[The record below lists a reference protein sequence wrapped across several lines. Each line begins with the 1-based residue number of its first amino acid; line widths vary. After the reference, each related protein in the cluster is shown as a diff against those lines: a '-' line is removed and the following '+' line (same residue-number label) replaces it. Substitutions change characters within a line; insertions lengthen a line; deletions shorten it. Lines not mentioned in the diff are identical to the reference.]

1 MLLLQYTAAVYFPL
15 ALLFGLEAMVSIQRV
30 EEFLLVEERDMS
42 SDNLI
47 HDKEPQDKKNNLIE
61 LNNVSAS
68 WCPAENLTLSEIS
81 TNVSSGK
88 LCAIIGPV
96 GSGKSSLLQLLLGEM
111 PILSG
116 KAIING
122 ELSYGSQEPWLF
134 TGTVRNNILFG
145 LEYNRKRY
153 NDVRSQNTLVELK
166 LN

>member
-1 MLLLQYTAAVYFPL
+1 MLFQLTAAIFYPL
-15 ALLFGLEAMVSIQRV
+15 ALSFGAEALVSIKRV
-30 EEFLLVEERDMS
+30 EDFLLHEERDMS
-42 SDNLI
+42 SNKLV
-47 HDKEPQDKKNNLIE
+47 HNKKLYKENYMIKLTHVK
-61 LNNVSAS
+61 AS
-68 WCPAENLTLSEIS
+68 WNSTKNLTLNDLNIE
-81 TNVSSGK
+81 VRSGI

-96 GSGKSSLLQLLLGEM
+96 GSGKSSLLQLLLSEM

-116 KAIING
+116 EVIING